1 MRNSIV
7 AHRTRSRRAQSHN
20 NANMRNSI
28 VAHRTQSRRAQSH
41 KAQSHKVRSRRVQP
55 HTRRHTGREGGRR
68 RRSRAIAFTIEVG
81 PTTKLHEH
89 TEDTARAGKRAQGG
103 HVHRWR
109 DVRAQR
115 KHARG
120 AHRPQACARTRTT
133 HCCRVLGAALEL
145 APPPAAAQD
154 AHPTQTDM
162 PDPPDPASPRDA
174 LPAPRFPPR
183 SAHPWLCAP
192 AFPAAAPC
200 GMGRGST
207 ARQAVPA
214 LQWCVSRRPAARSAA
229 ASRGPSL
236 EGPHRHARPP
246 HHLRKDGCLQ
256 PRL

>member
-1 MRNSIV
+1 MGAQGAIAQGAIAQGAIAQGAIAQGMAAQAST
-7 AHRTRSRRAQSHN
+7 HRARRRAPSAESCERFHYQG
-20 NANMRNSI
+20 
-28 VAHRTQSRRAQSH
+28 
-41 KAQSHKVRSRRVQP
+41 RSDD
-55 HTRRHTGREGGRR
+55 
-68 RRSRAIAFTIEVG
+68 
-81 PTTKLHEH
+81 K
-89 TEDTARAGKRAQGG
+89 TARAHRGHSTGGQTCARRPRTSMARRA
-103 HVHRWR
+103 RT
-109 DVRAQR
+109 AQ
-115 KHARG
+115 
-120 AHRPQACARTRTT
+120 ARTRCAQATSLRSDTYDPLLQGFGGCPRTT
-133 HCCRVLGAALEL
+133 
-145 APPPAAAQD
+145 PPPAAAQD

-162 PDPPDPASPRDA
+162 PDPPDHASPRDA

-256 PRL
+256 PRPSL